1 MPTNASRPGKVF
13 MVELRCMVGSRWLI
27 SQPYYHG
34 NRHVKPLR
42 EIFFAPSCQPLTV
55 RVLSAPMDLNSYLT
69 WKDGRVS
76 REGTECRKLAAKART
91 TPYYV
96 YMLALG

>member
-1 MPTNASRPGKVF
+1 
-13 MVELRCMVGSRWLI
+13 
-27 SQPYYHG
+27 
-34 NRHVKPLR
+34 
-42 EIFFAPSCQPLTV
+42 
-55 RVLSAPMDLNSYLT
+55 MDLNSYLT

-96 YMLALG
+96 YMLALGHKSPSLGLAQRIASATRDAVSVADWPRQQAA